1 MGEKGQATEVPPNTE
16 VASVG
21 PSSGGLPNVG
31 PRGPGGYSTGGS
43 STGGSSTGGSST
55 GAGGSTPRPD
65 KDPA

>member
-31 PRGPGGYSTGGS
+31 PR
-43 STGGSSTGGSST
+43 T